1 MGKRNVKTN
10 KSAGQKPV
18 VSPILIVGISLAAVL
33 LVVGL
38 IVLGNQST
46 RADVTVNLSDYPAEG
61 DANAPVTIV
70 EYSDFGCP
78 HCRDFNLE
86 KLDQIIADYVDT
98 GKARYVVQPYYLGN
112 PAIGFA
118 TEAALCANDQ
128 GAFHDY
134 QRALFKLQG
143 QIDYTNATL
152 TEVATSLGLDGDQ
165 FSQCLGDRKYRQM
178 VEEGRQAAINKGINS
193 TPTFYVNNQR
203 VEGNQPLSVF
213 QQYIDQELSIA
224 Q

>member
-1 MGKRNVKTN
+1 MSKKTVRT
-10 KSAGQKPV
+10 KKQTDQKPV
-18 VSPILIVGISLAAVL
+18 VSPMLIVGISLAAVL

-38 IVLGNQST
+38 IILGNQST
-46 RADVTVNLSDYPAEG
+46 RAEVTVTLDDFPFEG

-70 EYSDFGCP
+70 EYSDYGCP
-78 HCRDFNLE
+78 HCQAFNLE

-98 GKARYVVQPYYLGN
+98 GKVRYVSHPYYLGN

-118 TEAALCANDQ
+118 TEAALCAGDQ
-128 GAFHDY
+128 SAFPEY

-143 QIDYTNATL
+143 QIDYSNATL
-152 TEVATSLGLDGDQ
+152 TEVATSLGLNADQ
-165 FSQCLGDRKYRQM
+165 FSQCLGDRKYQQM
-178 VEEGRQAAINKGINS
+178 VEEGRQAGVNRGVNS

-213 QQYIDQELSIA
+213 QSIIDQELSIA

>member
-10 KSAGQKPV
+10 KSTGQKPV

-213 QQYIDQELSIA
+213 QSIIDQELSIA